1 MQSPSRFLLSLNT
14 KATWLSG
21 LGSDWYDWRLHLC
34 TFGGNASSSHIKCQ
48 VTPQGQLHRTHLRT
62 CGTIGTNMLSAGFK
76 NCVAMQLYSW
86 LQVCLLWVLRST
98 VPRMYV
104 YIDIHP
110 SIHPSIRPS
119 IYVYLYLSISI
130 YIYLYLSISIYVSLS
145 LYLSH
150 LPMQAAK
157 PWTSKAVSSFWRRTR
172 SKCLLAQADVA
183 TLHTPPTYPLPR
195 KAMENVTWLPW
206 GPGEVCGLV
215 WRKGKAISEV
225 AKVPRYFDGKK

>member
-86 LQVCLLWVLRST
+86 LQVCLLWVLRSN

-110 SIHPSIRPS
+110 SIHPSIHHPS
-119 IYVYLYLSISI
+119 IHPSMSIYIYLYLSISI
-130 YIYLYLSISIYVSLS
+130 YIYLYLSISIYI
-145 LYLSH
+145 YLS
-150 LPMQAAK
+150 
-157 PWTSKAVSSFWRRTR
+157 
-172 SKCLLAQADVA
+172 
-183 TLHTPPTYPLPR
+183 
-195 KAMENVTWLPW
+195 
-206 GPGEVCGLV
+206 
-215 WRKGKAISEV
+215 ISIYIYLYH
-225 AKVPRYFDGKK
+225 RHR

>member
-34 TFGGNASSSHIKCQ
+34 TFGGDASSSHIKCQ

-86 LQVCLLWVLRST
+86 LQVCLLWVLGST

-110 SIHPSIRPS
+110 CIHPSIHPSI
-119 IYVYLYLSISI
+119 YLYLNLSLSI
-130 YIYLYLSISIYVSLS
+130 YASIYLSLS
-145 LYLSH
+145 LYLSIFLSVYLSLSLCLSMCLSTYLSFYPSIH
-150 LPMQAAK
+150 PFIYLSIPLYL
-157 PWTSKAVSSFWRRTR
+157 AVIELSINSL
-172 SKCLLAQADVA
+172 SLS
-183 TLHTPPTYPLPR
+183 TLHPSTICLSIDLFVYLFSPSICLP
-195 KAMENVTWLPW
+195 
-206 GPGEVCGLV
+206 
-215 WRKGKAISEV
+215 I
-225 AKVPRYFDGKK
+225 